1 MRYLFDSSA
10 IFRAIKENRVEVLTG
25 NFTLALA
32 RYELGNIIWK
42 DYVLQA
48 RVSEEETKSMAK
60 TIKKTLTMM
69 EVQDVSGNE
78 EEILE
83 TAIRLRI
90 TFYDASYVYSAKTK
104 ELQLITEDLRL
115 IKRTTAT
122 LKVSTLD
129 SVKEED

>member
-32 RYELGNIIWK
+32 RYELGNIILK

-48 RVSEEETKSMAK
+48 RVSGEETKIMTK
-60 TIKKTLTMM
+60 TVKETLAIM
-69 EVQDVSGNE
+69 EVQDVAGNE

-83 TAIRLRI
+83 TAIQLRI
-90 TFYDASYVYSAKTK
+90 TFYDASYVYFAKTK
-104 ELQLITEDLRL
+104 DLQLITEDSRL
-115 IKRTTAT
+115 IKRTTAK

-129 SVKEED
+129 SV

>member
-32 RYELGNIIWK
+32 RYELGNIILK

-48 RVSEEETKSMAK
+48 RVSGEETKIMTK
-60 TIKKTLTMM
+60 TVKETLAIM
-69 EVQDVSGNE
+69 EVQDVAGNE

-83 TAIRLRI
+83 TAIQLRI
-90 TFYDASYVYSAKTK
+90 TFYDASYVYFAKTK
-104 ELQLITEDLRL
+104 DLQLITEDSRL
-115 IKRTTAT
+115 IKRTTT
-122 LKVSTLD
+122 RLKVSTLD
-129 SVKEED
+129 SV